1 MDSYI
6 QKGVVLKGAVQF
18 NGVVLIEGEVEGT
31 VSATDHLIVGESG
44 HVRGDIDAGHLTN
57 RGTIEGNISAGN
69 KVSLM
74 KDSHLKGDITAFQ
87 LVIEEGSSFDGRC
100 TMLDSPVYKEK
111 VETTFTTPGTPVP
124 PAPAKAPAKAPADS
138 SSGLDGWVR
147 QFFSK

>member
-18 NGVVLIEGEVEGT
+18 QGVVLIEGEVEGT
-31 VSATDHLIVGESG
+31 IYASDHLIVGESG
-44 HVRGDIDAGHLTN
+44 RVRGDIEAGHLTN
-57 RGTIEGNISAGN
+57 RGTIEGNIRAGN

-100 TMLDSPVYKEK
+100 TMLDAPQYKEK
-111 VETTFTTPGTPVP
+111 VETTFSS
-124 PAPAKAPAKAPADS
+124 AEPAKKSAHAMDTPSPES
-138 SSGLDGWVR
+138 SASGLDGWVR

>member
-31 VSATDHLIVGESG
+31 VSAKDHLIIGESG
-44 HVRGDIDAGHLTN
+44 QVRGDIDAGHLTN
-57 RGTIEGNISAGN
+57 RGTIEGNIRAGN

-100 TMLDSPVYKEK
+100 TMLDTPMYKEE
-111 VETTFTTPGTPVP
+111 VDTTFTTPESPKATS
-124 PAPAKAPAKAPADS
+124 AMSSKAPAESD